1 LLVINR
7 KKFPLFHKYVKK
19 YFRIFHR
26 FLIHKIH
33 SPSTDI
39 FYELKPILAF
49 IQKYGWPF
57 FLVETFHQKYWNREI
72 IWLIIYNIIINGK
85 IIFFFQDALFSFFG
99 FLFFISSGSL
109 LIRDSDV
116 LGIKVEY
123 TPSMR
128 ALGSLQIINSLLY
141 LVDFVF
147 SAMNIAK
154 KE

>member
-1 LLVINR
+1 MVKFDVGNLL
-7 KKFPLFHKYVKK
+7 KLPQL
-19 YFRIFHR
+19 
-26 FLIHKIH
+26 LKI
-33 SPSTDI
+33 P
-39 FYELKPILAF
+39 ELLMGF
-49 IQKYGWPF
+49 I
-57 FLVETFHQKYWNREI
+57 I
-72 IWLIIYNIIINGK
+72 LIIARAGYDGYPVLSVTIDGGYLNAIVSFG
-85 IIFFFQDALFSFFG
+85 FFFIVLIQLIGILLGDKTPISDALFSFFG

-116 LGIKVEY
+116 LGIKFEY